1 MKNIT
6 PKYKN
11 QFTIF
16 DWVKNII
23 DYKKSWSSFN
33 SDEHK
38 IFNGFMIHKILS
50 MNPKYLDIVNY
61 IQKLNIKDNKKLY
74 ELYCFIIPQSKNT
87 YSPYIKSKNK
97 KYKPE
102 VPQYIAQYFE
112 CSIKEAEEY
121 IKLTNQNWVESILSS
136 MGLDKDQIKKLSK

>member
-6 PKYKN
+6 KLSKP

-23 DYKKSWSSFN
+23 KDKKPWSSFT

-38 IFNGFMIHKILS
+38 IFNSFMVNKILS
-50 MNPKYLDIVNY
+50 MNVKYLDIVNY
-61 IQKLNIKDNKKLY
+61 VQKLNIKDNKKLY

-87 YSPYIKSKNK
+87 YSPYVKSKTK
-97 KYKPE
+97 KYKAEIPHY
-102 VPQYIAQYFE
+102 VSQYFE
-112 CSIKEAEEY
+112 CSLKEADEY
-121 IKLTNQNWVESILSS
+121 IRLTDQKWIEGILTS
-136 MGLDKDQIKKLSK
+136 MGLDNEDIKKLLK